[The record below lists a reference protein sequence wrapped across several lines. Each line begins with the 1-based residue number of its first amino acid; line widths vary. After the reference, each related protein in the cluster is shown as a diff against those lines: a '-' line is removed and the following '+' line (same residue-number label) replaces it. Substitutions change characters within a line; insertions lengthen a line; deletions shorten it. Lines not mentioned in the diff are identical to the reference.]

1 MSVLERWRHISNM
14 VENEDYVTVEE
25 FCTRLGVSEAT
36 IRRDLTAM
44 EGRGMLERFR
54 GGAQKV
60 KAIYI
65 PEHSAG
71 EISHRLMERRDE
83 KIKIARRAAEMIG
96 DGDYVFIDS
105 SSTTYFMIDF
115 IMAKDVTILTNSILI
130 MPKLLEKNMRGY
142 ITGGFI
148 DKCSESAIPDDYTVA
163 MQSMNFNKT
172 FIGTYGISEKTGY
185 TTYGTAEGNFKRNI
199 IAQSEQT
206 FVLADMSK
214 FDRSAFFSYASL
226 DACTLITDGRNRITD
241 NMEKVIIC

>member
-60 KAIYI
+60 KTIYM

-71 EISHRLMERRDE
+71 GISHRLMERREE
-83 KIKIARRAAEMIG
+83 KIKIAKRAAEMIR

-105 SSTTYFMIDF
+105 SSTTYFVIDY
-115 IMAKDVTILTNSILI
+115 ITAKDVTILTNGILI

-142 ITGGFI
+142 IIGGFI
-148 DKCSESAIPDDYTVA
+148 DTCSESVIPDDYTVA

-206 FVLADMSK
+206 YVLADMSK

-226 DACTLITDGRNRITD
+226 DACTLITNGRNSVTD

>member
-1 MSVLERWRHISNM
+1 MSVLERWRQISSM
-14 VENEDYVTVEE
+14 VEKEDYVTVEE
-25 FCTRLGVSEAT
+25 FCTQLGVSEAT

-54 GGAQKV
+54 GGAQRV
-60 KAIYI
+60 HTVYR
-65 PEHSAG
+65 PEHNAG
-71 EISHRLMERRDE
+71 SISHRLLERREE
-83 KIKIARRAAEMIG
+83 KIAIARRAAELIE

-105 SSTTYFMIDF
+105 SSTTFFVIDY
-115 IMAKDVTILTNSILI
+115 ITARDVTILTNGILI

-142 ITGGFI
+142 IIGGFI
-148 DKCSESAIPDDYTVA
+148 DNCSESVIPDDYTVA

-172 FIGTYGISEKTGY
+172 LIGTYGISEKTGY

-206 FVLADMSK
+206 YVLADMSK

-226 DACTLITDGRNRITD
+226 DACTLITNGRNSVTD